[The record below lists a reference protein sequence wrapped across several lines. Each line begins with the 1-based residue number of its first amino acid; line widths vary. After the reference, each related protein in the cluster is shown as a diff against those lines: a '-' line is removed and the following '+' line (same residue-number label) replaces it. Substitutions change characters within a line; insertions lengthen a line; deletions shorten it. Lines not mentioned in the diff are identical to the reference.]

1 MAAVAVC
8 MTWRFCSVTKLEF
21 LTRANVAVLACS
33 TLLSLALLAGLS
45 IPASAGV
52 LTGLVGSWGGAG
64 TATFEGGS
72 REKLR
77 CNGYYKGS
85 GGDLSMVIRCASPGG
100 AKIELRGNLHDADGK
115 VSGTWE
121 ERTYN
126 ATGNVSGSAAPGS
139 LKVGISG
146 AITGKMSVSFS
157 AASQSVSI
165 ATTGTTLRTVNISFS
180 RR

>member
-1 MAAVAVC
+1 MRTTMTASRRPTFTYLAPALAALAAAVGV
-8 MTWRFCSVTKLEF
+8 
-21 LTRANVAVLACS
+21 VAIDA
-33 TLLSLALLAGLS
+33 APAQAGAFAGLD
-45 IPASAGV
+45 G
-52 LTGLVGSWGGAG
+52 TWGGAG
-64 TATFEGGS
+64 TATFDGGT

-77 CNGYYKGS
+77 CNGYYKGAS
-85 GGDLSMVIRCASPGG
+85 GNDLSMVIRCASPGG
-100 AKIELRGNLHDADGK
+100 AKIELRGMLHDSGGK

-126 ATGNVSGSAAPGS
+126 AAGTIAGSAGPGS

-146 AITGKMSVSFS
+146 AITGNMSVSFGS
-157 AASQSVSI
+157 SSQSVSI

>member
-1 MAAVAVC
+1 VRMIEPASRRPTTSLVVRPLLAALAAVA
-8 MTWRFCSVTKLEF
+8 
-21 LTRANVAVLACS
+21 
-33 TLLSLALLAGLS
+33 SLAMTLPA
-45 IPASAGV
+45 PASAGAFS
-52 LTGLVGSWGGAG
+52 GLEGTWGGAG
-64 TATFEGGS
+64 TATFDGGT

-77 CNGYYKGS
+77 CNGYYKG
-85 GGDLSMVIRCASPGG
+85 GGGSDLSMVIRCASPGG
-100 AKIELRGNLHDADGK
+100 AKIELRGNLHDSGGK

-126 ATGNVSGSAAPGS
+126 AAGTITGSTGPGS

-146 AITGKMSVSFS
+146 AITGNMSVSFGTS
-157 AASQSVSI
+157 SQSVSI